1 MARSFDGA
9 RSEAGADPTDREPEE
24 TRPFQMFDLSLAVT
38 SDADLEA
45 VVGARPGAIMLK
57 SISFLD
63 EHCRQFLASSPF
75 AVIGTTTGDG
85 ALQTIALG
93 GMPGLAVPRSD
104 TVLELGDVS
113 GSDVVDG
120 APSGLIALVPGYGET
135 LRINGRLRVDAD
147 TAAIE
152 VEEALLH
159 CAKAILRSELWSTPG
174 TSALPDD
181 AAQPP
186 DAAAFLAA
194 APFVMLAS
202 TDADGHTDMSP
213 RGDPPGLI
221 CQIDDTTIAIADR
234 PGNRRTDTLH
244 NLMDDPRIALL
255 AIQPGSHRVAEVRGT
270 ARACVD
276 RTLLESMRVR
286 DRTPKVALVIDVE
299 HRELREEP
307 ALVAAALW
315 DPSRRVVD
323 GTLPWAATIWADHVR
338 RNTDSSTGAKL
349 ARRLVNKRA
358 IAAGVAYDYR
368 TNL

>member
-1 MARSFDGA
+1 
-9 RSEAGADPTDREPEE
+9 
-24 TRPFQMFDLSLAVT
+24 MFDLSLSVT

-45 VVGARPGAIMLK
+45 AVGARPGAMMFK

-63 EHCRQFLASSPF
+63 EHCRKFLASSPF
-75 AVIGTTTGDG
+75 AVIGTTTAGG

-93 GMPGLAVPRSD
+93 GMPGFAVPRSD
-104 TVLELGDVS
+104 TALELGEVS
-113 GSDVVDG
+113 GSDVIDG
-120 APSGLIALVPGYGET
+120 APTGLVALVPGYGEM
-135 LRINGRLRVDAD
+135 LRINGRLRLDDNMA
-147 TAAIE
+147 TIE

-174 TSALPDD
+174 APAPSDD
-181 AAQPP
+181 AALPL

-194 APFVMLAS
+194 TSFVMLAS
-202 TDADGHTDMSP
+202 NDADGHADVSP

-221 CQIDDTTIAIADR
+221 CQIDEATIAIADR

-255 AIQPGSHRVAEVRGT
+255 AIHPGSPRVAEIRGT
-270 ARACVD
+270 ARVCVD

-286 DRTPKVALVIDVE
+286 DRTPKVAVVIDVE
-299 HRELREEP
+299 HLELREEP
-307 ALVAAALW
+307 ALAAAALW

-323 GTLPWAATIWADHVR
+323 GTLPRAATIWADHVR
-338 RNTDSSTGAKL
+338 RNTDSSTGAKV